1 VEVPREV
8 DEKKDGRVIMDG
20 VAISSVHHLPS
31 HGAAPRVQ
39 GAWVALASAS
49 DAVAVDAYSVSTL
62 DPAATHASY
71 VALARVRY

>member
-49 DAVAVDAYSVSTL
+49 DAVAVDA
-62 DPAATHASY
+62 
-71 VALARVRY
+71 